1 MACRPHCNPKEDIMS
16 ASSGLLRA
24 GSSGRSRSR
33 VGTFL
38 KAAWRAYWQERAQR
52 ATAELLHRLDDSAL
66 SDIGIARNEI
76 DCVVYGDAPNC
87 CRR

>member
-1 MACRPHCNPKEDIMS
+1 MT

-24 GSSGRSRSR
+24 GSSSRSR
-33 VGTFL
+33 PASRVGVFL
-38 KAAWRAYWQERAQR
+38 RAAWRAYWQERAQR
-52 ATAELLHRLDDSAL
+52 ATAELLHRLDDRAL

-76 DCVVYGDAPNC
+76 DCIVYGNARNC